1 LINKKNLDSINN
13 NIKLLS
19 PKSKLIV
26 VTKNQS
32 KEDIQTLI
40 NLGYRNFAENRV
52 QESKSK
58 YTNLNLPNELSLDLI
73 GPLQTNKVQDALE
86 LFDTIQTIDR
96 KKLVDEIH
104 KNILKKKT
112 IKTKNFFIQINIGD
126 EPQKSGVNLDN
137 FDNFYNFCLTSN
149 LKISGI
155 MCIPP
160 FGQASSKYFQQMK
173 DITSNYKELK
183 LSMGMSNDYVLA
195 LKFNTNYI
203 RIGSLIF
210 DK

>member
-1 LINKKNLDSINN
+1 MINKKNLDSINN

-52 QESKSK
+52 QEAKSK

-112 IKTKNFFIQINIGD
+112 IKTKNFLIQINIGD
-126 EPQKSGVNLDN
+126 EPQKSGVNLDD

>member
-1 LINKKNLDSINN
+1 MINKKNLDSINN

-32 KEDIQTLI
+32 KDDIQTLI
-40 NLGYRNFAENRV
+40 NLGYKNFAENRV
-52 QESKSK
+52 QEAKSK
-58 YTNLNLPNELSLDLI
+58 YTNLSLPNELSLDLI

-112 IKTKNFFIQINIGD
+112 IKTKNFLIQINIGD
-126 EPQKSGVNLDN
+126 EPQKSGVNLDD

-183 LSMGMSNDYVLA
+183 LSMGMSNDYVSA

>member
-1 LINKKNLDSINN
+1 MINKKNLDSINN

-40 NLGYRNFAENRV
+40 NLCYRNFAENIV
-52 QESKSK
+52 QEAKSK

>member
-1 LINKKNLDSINN
+1 MINKKNLDSINN

-32 KEDIQTLI
+32 KDDIQTLI

-52 QESKSK
+52 QEAKSK

>member
-19 PKSKLIV
+19 PESKLIV
-26 VTKNQS
+26 VTKNQG
-32 KEDIQTLI
+32 KDDIQTLI

-52 QESKSK
+52 QEAKSK

-137 FDNFYNFCLTSN
+137 FDNFYNFCLASN

-173 DITSNYKELK
+173 DVTSNYKELK

>member
-1 LINKKNLDSINN
+1 MINKKNLDSINN

-52 QESKSK
+52 QEAKSK
-58 YTNLNLPNELSLDLI
+58 YTNLSLPNELSLDLI

-112 IKTKNFFIQINIGD
+112 IKTKNFLIQINIGD
-126 EPQKSGVNLDN
+126 EPQKSGVNLDD

>member
-1 LINKKNLDSINN
+1 MINKKNLDSINN

-32 KEDIQTLI
+32 KDDIQTLI

-52 QESKSK
+52 QEAKSK
-58 YTNLNLPNELSLDLI
+58 YTNLSLPNELSLDLI

-112 IKTKNFFIQINIGD
+112 IKTKNFLIQINIGD
-126 EPQKSGVNLDN
+126 EPQKSGVNLDD

>member
-32 KEDIQTLI
+32 KDDIQTLI

-52 QESKSK
+52 QEAKSK

-112 IKTKNFFIQINIGD
+112 IKTKNFLIQINIGD
-126 EPQKSGVNLDN
+126 EPQKSGVNLDD

>member
-1 LINKKNLDSINN
+1 LINQKNLDIIDN
-13 NIKLLS
+13 NIKSLS
-19 PKSKLIV
+19 PNSKLII

-32 KEDIQTLI
+32 KDDIQTLI

-52 QESKSK
+52 QEAKSK
-58 YTNLNLPNELSLDLI
+58 YTNLSLPNELSLDLI

>member
-1 LINKKNLDSINN
+1 MINKKNLDSINN

-52 QESKSK
+52 QEAKSK

-73 GPLQTNKVQDALE
+73 GPLQKNKVQDALE

-112 IKTKNFFIQINIGD
+112 IKTKNFLIQINIGD
-126 EPQKSGVNLDN
+126 EPQKSGVNLDD

>member
-1 LINKKNLDSINN
+1 MINKKNLDSINN

-19 PKSKLIV
+19 PESKLIV
-26 VTKNQS
+26 VTKNQG
-32 KEDIQTLI
+32 KDDIQTLI

-52 QESKSK
+52 QEAKSK

-137 FDNFYNFCLTSN
+137 FDNFYNFCLASN

-173 DITSNYKELK
+173 DVTSNYKELK

>member
-1 LINKKNLDSINN
+1 MINKKNLDSINN

-52 QESKSK
+52 QEAKSK
-58 YTNLNLPNELSLDLI
+58 YTNLSLPNELSLDLI

>member
-1 LINKKNLDSINN
+1 MINKKNLDLINN

-19 PKSKLIV
+19 PKSKLII

-32 KEDIQTLI
+32 RDDIQTLI

-52 QESKSK
+52 QEAKSK
-58 YTNLNLPNELSLDLI
+58 YTNLNLPNELSLELI

-96 KKLVDEIH
+96 KKIVDEIH
-104 KNILKKKT
+104 KNLFKKKV

-126 EPQKSGVNLDN
+126 EPQKSGVQLSD
-137 FDNFYNFCLTSN
+137 FDNFYNYCLSSN

-160 FGQASSKYFQQMK
+160 FGCESETYFQQMK
-173 DITSNYKELK
+173 EITYNYKDLK
-183 LSMGMSNDYVLA
+183 LSMGMSNDYLSA
-195 LKFNTNYI
+195 LKFKTNYI

-210 DK
+210 EK

>member
-1 LINKKNLDSINN
+1 MINKKNLDSINN

-52 QESKSK
+52 QEAKSK

-112 IKTKNFFIQINIGD
+112 IKTKNFLIQINIGD

>member
-1 LINKKNLDSINN
+1 MINKKNLDSINN

-32 KEDIQTLI
+32 KDDIQTLI

-52 QESKSK
+52 QEAKSK
-58 YTNLNLPNELSLDLI
+58 YTNLSLPNELSLDLI

>member
-52 QESKSK
+52 QEAKSK

>member
-1 LINKKNLDSINN
+1 MINKKNLDSINN

-52 QESKSK
+52 QEAKSK

>member
-32 KEDIQTLI
+32 KDDIQTLI

-52 QESKSK
+52 QEAKSK
-58 YTNLNLPNELSLDLI
+58 YTNLSLPNELSLDLI

-112 IKTKNFFIQINIGD
+112 IKTKNFLIQINIGD
-126 EPQKSGVNLDN
+126 EPQKSGVNLDD